1 LERKWALCTY
11 KQNNPVRCPATEQ
24 PIQFAVN
31 RLFGLFKSSLTIR
44 GLHVQ
49 FRVADKRFAESRSE
63 YKAPDDPGFI
73 RERHNDYH
81 IRRKLELW
89 RGRHPLQGSTPR
101 PGDIKVRSND
111 YLCLAGHPH
120 IIESEIAALRAG
132 GHGDAVSR
140 VWIHHERDVIREFEQ
155 RVAALMQ
162 AEDAVVCS
170 SGYTANVGLLQSFAA
185 KGRPVFL
192 DMKAHISL
200 HEGVVSAGATP
211 VPFRH
216 NDPASLE
223 RMLAQYGP
231 GLVAVDALYSTDGDL
246 APLKDF
252 VEICERYGAALV
264 VDETHSFGAQGP
276 NGAGLVV
283 AAGLAERVHFRTVGL
298 SKAVA
303 SRGGIVACSRR
314 NAEYFRYESL
324 PAIFSTSVMQH
335 EVAGFAAVLDVFETE
350 GWRRRTLHANHAY
363 LKAGLDKLGY
373 NVEASKTQIIAL
385 EAGDIRQTT
394 ALRDALE
401 SRGVF
406 GAIFF
411 PPATPEKRCLIRFT
425 VNCGLARRDLDRI
438 LEVCADIR
446 EEVGMAEWRS
456 TRRKAA
462 NAARNAGEQPALDV
476 CVASGARHDWQLDD
490 ERRSDIGRGLTR
502 DRAAATFHNHPAE

>member
-1 LERKWALCTY
+1 
-11 KQNNPVRCPATEQ
+11 
-24 PIQFAVN
+24 
-31 RLFGLFKSSLTIR
+31 
-44 GLHVQ
+44 VQ
-49 FRVADKRFAESRSE
+49 FRVADRRFVDQKREFAS
-63 YKAPDDPGFI
+63 PDEPAFI
-73 RERHNDYH
+73 RERVNDYYV
-81 IRRKLELW
+81 RRKMELW
-89 RGRHPLQGSTPR
+89 EGRHPLQGRTPR
-101 PGDIKVRSND
+101 RGDIKVRSND

-120 IIESEIAALRAG
+120 IIESEIAALRSG

-140 VWIHHERDVIREFEQ
+140 VWIHHERDIIREFEQ
-155 RVAALMQ
+155 RVAALMM
-162 AEDAVVCS
+162 AEDAVLCS

-185 KGRPVFL
+185 RGAPVFL

-200 HEGVVSAGATP
+200 HEGVVSAGAKP

-216 NDPASLE
+216 NDPASLD
-223 RMLAQYGP
+223 RMLAMHGP

-252 VEICERYGAALV
+252 VEICERYGAALI

-276 NGAGLVV
+276 NGAGIVA

-303 SRGGIVACSRR
+303 SRGGIIACSRR

-335 EVAGFAAVLDVFETE
+335 EVAGYDAVLDILEAE
-350 GWRRRTLHANHAY
+350 SWRRDALHANHAY
-363 LKAGLDKLGY
+363 LRAGLDKLGY
-373 NVEASKTQIIAL
+373 NVEASKAQIIAL

-394 ALRDALE
+394 TLRDALE

-425 VNCGLARRDLDRI
+425 LNCGLSRSELDRI
-438 LEVCADIR
+438 IEVCADIR

-456 TRRKAA
+456 TRRKKAA
-462 NAARNAGEQPALDV
+462 DVKTADDKAPAADHAALGSRQIVGDI
-476 CVASGARHDWQLDD
+476 RHDWQLDD
-490 ERRSDIGRGLTR
+490 ERGPGMRFRLAGDCTS
-502 DRAAATFHNHPAE
+502 AALDDHPAE